1 MQLQIRAWPRLF
13 EEQVRFLANL
23 CRGVEEAY
31 IIENSCNAPKQRIL
45 VIKYLS
51 KLDDTP
57 HRRRNKHLTHYYNKM
72 LNMLNHL
79 FYHFCIHFIQNSPYL
94 NPLKLRIKNKAVK
107 LIALCHRRIP
117 FHQRNNVQAQ
127 IKRLVD
133 ADIIKKG

>member
-1 MQLQIRAWPRLF
+1 
-13 EEQVRFLANL
+13 
-23 CRGVEEAY
+23 
-31 IIENSCNAPKQRIL
+31 
-45 VIKYLS
+45 
-51 KLDDTP
+51 
-57 HRRRNKHLTHYYNKM
+57 
-72 LNMLNHL
+72 MLNHL

-133 ADIIKKG
+133 ADIIKKGWRSAYSMEIPEQNKAIIRELHRFQTLDEIVNGLNSAKIFRKLDLTQVIISLNWIRT